1 MYHGKAEVGI
11 KTGEAVYCVSL
22 SLTSQVVVIQKEDDL
37 DDHLKRLLDDMTAK
51 TGHPG
56 LNS

>member
-1 MYHGKAEVGI
+1 MEDYRLPKQLLDYHPK
-11 KTGEAVYCVSL
+11 KT
-22 SLTSQVVVIQKEDDL
+22 T
-37 DDHLKRLLDDMTAK
+37 DDHLKRLLDDMTAETE